1 MCSPEHVHVA
11 TQNSSDNV
19 SFHYSRSI
27 LHNSIPKSFPSL
39 FHFLYPCFPSK
50 SLGICAFSDHHI
62 VDLSDYVHSPNVV
75 MQPIIQF
82 VSLLLMS
89 IISLLD
95 RYRLG
100 GSLLVRVVR
109 HSLLQPTQLTV
120 NSRAME
126 QGGRATKKSKQRLAY
141 SRSVLWIV
149 IHSEAKTSIEKVFNY
164 ITDD

>member
-27 LHNSIPKSFPSL
+27 LRNSIPKSFPSL
-39 FHFLYPCFPSK
+39 FHTLSLYPCFPSK
-50 SLGICAFSDHHI
+50 SLGICALSDHHR
-62 VDLSDYVHSPNVV
+62 VDMSDYVHSPNVV

-89 IISLLD
+89 ITSLLD

-100 GSLLVRVVR
+100 GSLLVRMVR

-126 QGGRATKKSKQRLAY
+126 QGGQS
-141 SRSVLWIV
+141 
-149 IHSEAKTSIEKVFNY
+149 
-164 ITDD
+164 D

>member
-1 MCSPEHVHVA
+1 MSMSPLKIPLITSSAFIIAVPFCAIPFPNHFHLFSISFIHVSH
-11 TQNSSDNV
+11 
-19 SFHYSRSI
+19 R
-27 LHNSIPKSFPSL
+27 
-39 FHFLYPCFPSK
+39 SK

-126 QGGRATKKSKQRLAY
+126 QGGQS
-141 SRSVLWIV
+141 
-149 IHSEAKTSIEKVFNY
+149 
-164 ITDD
+164 D